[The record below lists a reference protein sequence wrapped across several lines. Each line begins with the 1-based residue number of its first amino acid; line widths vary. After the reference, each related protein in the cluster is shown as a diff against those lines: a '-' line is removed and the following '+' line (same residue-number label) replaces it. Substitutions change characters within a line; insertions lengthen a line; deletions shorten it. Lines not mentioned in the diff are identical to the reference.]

1 MASMADL
8 MPNGAAP
15 PPRPVGWDYL
25 NEAYRTS
32 TGRDMTDADYAGQTG
47 GGRYTAQKNL
57 DWAKSQIA
65 GSQEARNYAA
75 AQAKAK
81 ADADAKAKAEAD
93 AKAKAD
99 ADAAARAKG
108 EYVPSGTGGTG
119 SSKYTYTGFDF
130 NQDAK
135 NRDTGKSA
143 KYAFAEATR
152 QAAESG
158 VGDIWKTKA
167 GAQMFAEQYV
177 KPKLEAAGFK
187 VLEIVGDKMRVVTRE
202 DMEAGNTAGSWIDFV
217 VNADGDSPALAWQ
230 AEATR
235 EAFGTLD
242 PYVPT
247 PTAPTAPATTPPTNT
262 TPGNEHGPVAPE
274 TGINPYAYESL
285 IPSMADIF
293 PAY

>member
-25 NEAYRTS
+25 NEAYRS
-32 TGRDMTDADYAGQTG
+32 SLGRDMTEADYAGQTG
-47 GGRYTAQKNL
+47 GGRLTAQKNL
-57 DWAKSQIA
+57 DWARGQIA
-65 GSQEARNYAA
+65 NSEEARAYAA
-75 AQAKAK
+75 KQQAAKA
-81 ADADAKAKAEAD
+81 ASVAPPAS
-93 AKAKAD
+93 
-99 ADAAARAKG
+99 AAPAPTTTTTPTTFA
-108 EYVPSGTGGTG
+108 PSGTGGTG
-119 SSKYTYTGFDF
+119 SSKYAYTGFDF

-167 GAQMFAEQYV
+167 GAQLFAEQYV
-177 KPKLEAAGFK
+177 KPYMEEHGFK
-187 VLEIVGDKMRVVTRE
+187 VIKIEGDKIWVLTRE
-202 DMEAGNTAGSWIDFV
+202 DVENGNTAGTEVDFV
-217 VNADGDSPALAWQ
+217 VNADGENPALAWQ
-230 AEATR
+230 ANVVQS
-235 EAFGTLD
+235 FGTLN

-247 PTAPTAPATTPPTNT
+247 TTPPTAPATTPPTNT
-262 TPGNEHGPVAPE
+262 TPGNEQGPVAPE

>member
-8 MPNGAAP
+8 MPNGAAT

-32 TGRDMTDADYAGQTG
+32 LGRDMTDADYQGQTG
-47 GGRYTAQKNL
+47 GGRLTAQKNL
-57 DWAKSQIA
+57 DWARGQIA
-65 GSQEARNYAA
+65 NSEEARAYAA
-75 AQAKAK
+75 KQQAAKA
-81 ADADAKAKAEAD
+81 ASVAPPASATPAPTTTTAPTTF
-93 AKAKAD
+93 A
-99 ADAAARAKG
+99 
-108 EYVPSGTGGTG
+108 PSGTGGTG

-247 PTAPTAPATTPPTNT
+247 PTAPTAPATTAPTNT
-262 TPGNEHGPVAPE
+262 TPGNEQGPVAPE